1 MRTCKLAYTR
11 VPALFNGRTW
21 VFGESRAL
29 IRTCTRTRNVLGKP
43 SCKRECRLHGHY
55 ARVTGAYMRGGVDI
69 ARGLRRSG
77 NYALTKWGNPYIR
90 PIQPRVSRDRACL
103 CACGGPT
110 FSFLGPFAFFW
121 ADMNLCIRG
130 HVVRAPYTLGPL
142 AFFWADTWVIH
153 VRPRERVRGCVGAW
167 VRGRGAAYM
176 RSSRMRTCG
185 AHACVRL
192 GPLSF

>member
-11 VPALFNGRTW
+11 VPALGNGRTW

-110 FSFLGPFAFFW
+110 FSFLGP
-121 ADMNLCIRG
+121 
-130 HVVRAPYTLGPL
+130 L

-153 VRPRERVRGCVGAW
+153 VRPRERVRGCVGVW
-167 VRGRGAAYM
+167 VCGCVAGERR
-176 RSSRMRTCG
+176 RTCG
-185 AHACVRL
+185 AAHACVRAEL
-192 GPLSF
+192 THAYVWGPFRSDPTTYGMCT